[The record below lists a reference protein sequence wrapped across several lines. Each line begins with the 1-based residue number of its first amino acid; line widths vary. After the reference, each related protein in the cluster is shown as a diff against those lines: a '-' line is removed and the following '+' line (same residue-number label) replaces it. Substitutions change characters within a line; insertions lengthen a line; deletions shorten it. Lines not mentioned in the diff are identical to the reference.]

1 MRWGENARKSRCL
14 YTLLGCAW
22 TMSHDISTHK
32 QLSNTQHHITTVS
45 ASFHHHT
52 TTRGDNDDGPDDA
65 FALSGPLG
73 KFFIYFFIKLI
84 LNLYYRLLQVL
95 PTMHNDDVPC
105 QGRHTTTTTSYIKED
120 IQQQQQQQQR
130 ATSRTTHNICVPCQ
144 WGTQRWRQWPRRCK
158 CIVWAFR

>member
-14 YTLLGCAW
+14 YTLLGCAR

-32 QLSNTQHHITTVS
+32 QLSNAQRHITTVS

-52 TTRGDNDDGPDDA
+52 TTQGDNDDGPDDA
-65 FALSGPLG
+65 FASSGPLG

-95 PTMHNDDVPC
+95 PTMHDDDVPC
-105 QGRHTTTTTSYIKED
+105 QGRHTMTTTCYVNGD
-120 IQQQQQQQQR
+120 IQWRRRRR
-130 ATSRTTHNICVPCQ
+130 ATSTTTHNGAMSMRYTTMTTMAQ
-144 WGTQRWRQWPRRCK
+144 MMHLHSLGHR
-158 CIVWAFR
+158 